1 MHNIY
6 IKFYLIAFI
15 HIITYKIM
23 ISLPS
28 IILPAVMDLYT
39 FFHEIITAKNLL
51 IIKLFIIFKI
61 H

>member
-6 IKFYLIAFI
+6 IKFYLITFI

-61 H
+61 P

>member
-1 MHNIY
+1 
-6 IKFYLIAFI
+6 
-15 HIITYKIM
+15 M

-39 FFHEIITAKNLL
+39 FFHEIITGKNLL

-61 H
+61 P